1 MKRFQGAII
10 TIFAA
15 VALTAAFSP
24 SAGAFLLVA
33 TALSGLVIL
42 AIYRTTDEP
51 ETVTKIFLV
60 ALACRLAAGLFIH
73 YFDLRGFFGG
83 DANTYD
89 TLGHQL
95 ALIWTGNAPVLSPF
109 ELHRTTSMS
118 GPGWGM
124 NYFVGA
130 VYYIFGRNI
139 LIPQTICG
147 VLGAA
152 TTPAVYVLSQ
162 KLYENKRVARTAA
175 ILIAVMPAMV
185 IWSSQLM
192 KDGLVLLFLVVAT
205 IAVLKLQERLSIL
218 AVAILG
224 LCLFGILS
232 LRFYIFYM
240 VAVAAIGSLVIGAS
254 GRIRTMLPRLAALAM
269 LGVGLTYF
277 GVIRIASTDIGRAT
291 DLQNVQRSR
300 LDLARSADSGFS
312 EESDVSTPEGA
323 ITTIPVGLTF
333 LFLAPFPWMAA
344 NLRQAITIP
353 ETLLWYATIP
363 FIFSGLLYTIRRRFS
378 RALPILIF
386 TVMLSIAYAIFQGN
400 VGTAYRQRTQIQVFL
415 YIFAAVGIE
424 LILEKRRDRQML
436 TSRAMTFQPQAAGV
450 MFDRTEG
457 R

>member
-10 TIFAA
+10 ALFAA
-15 VALTAAFSP
+15 IALTAAFSP
-24 SAGAFLLVA
+24 SAGAFLL
-33 TALSGLVIL
+33 TAAMLSAAIIFV
-42 AIYRTTDEP
+42 IYRTADDP
-51 ETVTKIFLV
+51 ETVTKVFLL
-60 ALACRLAAGLFIH
+60 ALALRLAAGLFIH

-89 TLGHQL
+89 TIGHQL
-95 ALIWTGNAPVLSPF
+95 ALIWAGNSPVLSPF
-109 ELHRTTSMS
+109 ELHRTTSLS
-118 GPGWGM
+118 GSGWGM

-152 TTPAVYVLSQ
+152 TSPAIYILSQ
-162 KLYENKRVARTAA
+162 RLYENKRVARTAA
-175 ILIAVMPAMV
+175 VLVAVMPAMV

-192 KDGLVLLFLVVAT
+192 KDGLVLLLLVVAT
-205 IAVLKLQERLSIL
+205 IAVLKLQEKLSIL
-218 AVAILG
+218 AVVVLA
-224 LCLFGILS
+224 LCLTGILS

-240 VAVAAIGSLVIGAS
+240 VAVAAVGSLVVGSS
-254 GRIRTMLPRLAALAM
+254 GRVRTMLPRLATLAL

-277 GVIRIASTDIGRAT
+277 GVIRIASVNITQVT
-291 DLQNVQRSR
+291 DLETVQRSR

-312 EESDVSTPEGA
+312 EESDVSTPTGA
-323 ITTIPVGLTF
+323 IATIPIGLTF
-333 LFLAPFPWMAA
+333 LFLAPFPWNAE
-344 NLRQAITIP
+344 NFRQAITIP

-363 FIFSGLLYTIRRRFS
+363 FIISGLLYTIRRRFS

-386 TVMLSIAYAIFQGN
+386 ALMLSIAYAIFQGN

-424 LILEKRRDRQML
+424 LILEKRRDRQMI
-436 TSRAMTFQPQAAGV
+436 TNRAMAFQPQAAGV
-450 MFDRTEG
+450 MFDRTES